1 MTLNLRQKF
10 NNMKNSLKLL
20 ILGIAVMIAG
30 AVMLIFTDN
39 INYTSIVGIGMII
52 NILAIKSIDND

>member
-1 MTLNLRQKF
+1 
-10 NNMKNSLKLL
+10 MKNSLKLL